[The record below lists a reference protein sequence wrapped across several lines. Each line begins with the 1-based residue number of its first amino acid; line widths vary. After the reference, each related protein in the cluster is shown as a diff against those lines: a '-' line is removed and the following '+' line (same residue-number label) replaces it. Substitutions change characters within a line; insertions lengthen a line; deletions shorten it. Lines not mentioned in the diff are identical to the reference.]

1 MILFN
6 ALIICL
12 LIFQALFTTV
22 IIAYFLKIQ
31 NKHFRN
37 SINEKNYL
45 NRIYRKEKVQNDDI
59 LNKIS
64 SKFFG
69 NNSATKMKEY
79 ITLSSEKF
87 TI

>member
-1 MILFN
+1 MNLFN
-6 ALIICL
+6 TLISCF

-31 NKHFRN
+31 NKYLRK
-37 SINEKNYL
+37 SINEKNDL
-45 NRIYRKEKVQNDDI
+45 NRNYRKEKIQDDDI

-69 NNSATKMKEY
+69 ENSATKIKEY
-79 ITLSSEKF
+79 IAFS
-87 TI
+87 